1 MRGGKGSRNM
11 TQTAHTTTDRG
22 NTLCGVNFDPAVTRW
37 GGEYLTPDPDGKQ
50 CDDCT
55 AMADFV
61 RLDSDGKVQTCVICA
76 LTLHT
81 NEGYF
86 YGAHPKCARVAVQ
99 RASR

>member
-1 MRGGKGSRNM
+1 M

-37 GGEYLTPDPDGKQ
+37 AGEYRTPDPMPMISENKQ

-86 YGAHPKCARVAVQ
+86 YGAHGKCARGAVQ